1 MLYAQQNPEVVADIA
16 MKAEDYSA
24 QSKIYASQLA
34 ETMDPHFQKTRDSVS
49 DTTVNIEN
57 YFQQSRNLSR

>member
-1 MLYAQQNPEVVADIA
+1 MLYAQQNPGVVADIV

-34 ETMDPHFQKTRDSVS
+34 ETMRSAFS
-49 DTTVNIEN
+49 EN
-57 YFQQSRNLSR
+57 QRLLR